1 MSAVN
6 LPAEAEGWD
15 VILPHKRDKQRNRI
29 RPVTLMARGKGR
41 RAAALTITIN
51 PAGFPEGHLP
61 HWLQVGANIWVTRG
75 RGEFLDTLRLL
86 PNGPTPVGRAARSTT
101 SLKITIKPQD
111 GHTIKP
117 QDGHPEQGAPRTDV
131 AFDYSDRR
139 FDITLP
145 DWHGPVRLKS
155 PAELK
160 ASLDK
165 LVEAARPGATP
176 AACKPTKPFTL
187 AAGAASHPAWVSPK
201 AQAEHKRAVEGGGA

>member
-1 MSAVN
+1 MSAVK

-15 VILPHKRDKQRNRI
+15 VILPRKRDKQRNRI

-41 RAAALTITIN
+41 RVAALTITIN

-75 RGEFLDTLRLL
+75 RGEFQGTLRLL
-86 PNGPTPVGRAARSTT
+86 PNGPTPVKRASRSTA
-101 SLKITIKPQD
+101 SLKI
-111 GHTIKP
+111 TIKP

-131 AFDYSDRR
+131 EFDYSDTW

-165 LVEAARPGATP
+165 LVEAGRPGATP
-176 AACKPTKPFTL
+176 AARKPAKPFTL